1 MEIIIHFEMVY
12 LSVQFLIGVNAQD
25 VYVQV
30 RKVFERKFIR
40 VMEMV
45 CFFVK

>member
-12 LSVQFLIGVNAQD
+12 LSVQLVNAQD

-30 RKVFERKFIR
+30 RKVFKRKFIR

-45 CFFVK
+45 RFFVK